1 MFIWVFNG
9 NLGSGKTF
17 GMSLF
22 AHYFKARAKRH
33 GIETNLFANY
43 ALADSKRITNH
54 KAFFDVARS
63 ESSIVCVDEAHINLD
78 SRLFS
83 RGKNVYLTQFLMY
96 MRKLRCSFFFAS
108 PTIYNI
114 DSRIRNLTNIMVD
127 CQKWR
132 KGFHWEIWDFQR
144 QRRIRTFYMPTWK
157 AKKIID
163 LGLYDSYEMIYAID
177 FPSTESGFK
186 DFIIELT
193 TINEEASSTKANRKI
208 KSKLHNTKGVVTAG
222 EEIRGESIPV
232 LLPQST

>member
-1 MFIWVFNG
+1 
-9 NLGSGKTF
+9 
-17 GMSLF
+17 
-22 AHYFKARAKRH
+22 
-33 GIETNLFANY
+33 
-43 ALADSKRITNH
+43 
-54 KAFFDVARS
+54 
-63 ESSIVCVDEAHINLD
+63 
-78 SRLFS
+78 
-83 RGKNVYLTQFLMY
+83 
-96 MRKLRCSFFFAS
+96 
-108 PTIYNI
+108 
-114 DSRIRNLTNIMVD
+114 
-127 CQKWR
+127 
-132 KGFHWEIWDFQR
+132 
-144 QRRIRTFYMPTWK
+144 MPTWK